1 MPIQVQFGKNGF
13 HHPAFGRLG
22 RGKTIST
29 IYTLPDDFAQKGM
42 LPRSAQIIDPEDLE
56 DKLEEAEQAKPVKPK
71 VADEAALKKAQARA
85 AEVPKAKGG
94 STRKA

>member
-22 RGKTIST
+22 RGKAIST

-42 LPRSAQIIDPEDLE
+42 LPRSAKIVDADDL
-56 DKLEEAEQAKPVKPK
+56 DALLEEAEQTKPVKPK

-85 AEVPKAKGG
+85 REVPKAKGG